1 MKARRT
7 FALAIVAVLG
17 ASGVLA
23 QVTSEAAGPQ
33 CGSDTEMSVAPRTE
47 TRSVA
52 TGGGDV
58 VFVDPTTRKVRQPD
72 AAEIGRLLRPPAAA
86 KAGVK
91 PALTTKTGL
100 GGAVGVVLDDRFDSY
115 MVVTKQPDG
124 TVAMDC
130 VTGGKKAAEAV
141 STGVKGAGNIG
152 VQGTPD
158 VQ

>member
-1 MKARRT
+1 MKARST
-7 FALAIVAVLG
+7 FALAIVAALG

-23 QVTSEAAGPQ
+23 QVTS
-33 CGSDTEMSVAPRTE
+33 DTEMSVAPRTE
-47 TRSVA
+47 SRRVA

-58 VFVDPTTRKVRQPD
+58 VFVDPTTRKVRKPD

-86 KAGVK
+86 AAGVK
-91 PALTTKTGL
+91 PPLTTKTGL
-100 GGAVGVVLDDRFDSY
+100 GGAIGVVLDDRFDSY

-124 TVAMDC
+124 TLAMDC
-130 VTGGKKAAEAV
+130 VTGEKKAAEAV
-141 STGVKGAGNIG
+141 STGVKSAGNIG